1 VIGDGSLGGRV
12 GFARCNSATAEL
24 RAQLDAACADG
35 QMTLAT
41 LEQRLTELPDKV
53 GELRKDA
60 LAKVGGSFSQP
71 PSCTGRQAVL
81 MLLAIARPTKFC
93 AGSEDPLFCR
103 RSPTNGRCGSRS
115 VERRPLSSASGGALA
130 NCACHPECSCRY

>member
-41 LEQRLTELPDKV
+41 LEQRWTELPDKV

-60 LAKVGGSFSQP
+60 LAPRWAGHFRSRPHVQGGKQ
-71 PSCTGRQAVL
+71 
-81 MLLAIARPTKFC
+81 I
-93 AGSEDPLFCR
+93 
-103 RSPTNGRCGSRS
+103 
-115 VERRPLSSASGGALA
+115 
-130 NCACHPECSCRY
+130 